1 MTNGWLD
8 VIKEAVKLPALLK
21 DIYSDLL
28 KPGVKQVGKSLET
41 VFGLGNTILLPL
53 TLLNEK
59 ASIILRKNLD
69 KYREEIQD
77 ILEEDLAQVP
87 PEIGVPIIE
96 KLTYVSDY
104 ELSALYVNLLAKAST
119 VHTNALAHPG
129 FVNIINNL
137 CPDEVIVLKELYRLN
152 PIPFVSVRFVKKKE
166 EIFTPI
172 GDLLTGVE
180 KEISM
185 LFPENTQA
193 YLSNF
198 EGLGLIHV
206 RRDIFLAHQPSYDFL
221 EKLYRPQFE
230 AMPSYSK
237 TNGTLEFKEG
247 KIDVTPYG
255 DMFMKACLSGLLKEL
270 QEVKGSE

>member
-8 VIKEAVKLPALLK
+8 VIKEAVKLPALLT
-21 DIYSDLL
+21 DIYGDLL

-69 KYREEIQD
+69 KYREEIQG
-77 ILEEDLAQVP
+77 IPVNDLAQVP

-119 VHTNALAHPG
+119 IHTNALAHPG
-129 FVNIINNL
+129 FINIINNL
-137 CPDEVIVLKELYRLN
+137 CPDEVIFLKELYRLD
-152 PIPFVSVRFVKKKE
+152 PIPFVSVSFVNKKE
-166 EIFTPI
+166 KTFNPI

-180 KEISM
+180 KEIRM

-198 EGLGLIHV
+198 EGLGLIRV
-206 RRDIFLAHQPSYDFL
+206 RRDIFLSRPASYDSL
-221 EKLYRPQFE
+221 KKLYRPQFE
-230 AMPSYSK
+230 ALPSYDK
-237 TNGTLEFKEG
+237 TSDTIEFKEG

-255 DMFMKACLSGLLKEL
+255 NMFMKACLSGLLKEL
-270 QEVKGSE
+270 QEVKGRE